1 MTLSGGQRQRVA
13 LTRALAREPG
23 LLLLDDATSAVDP
36 VVETAILDRL
46 SHTRA
51 TVLVV
56 AQRLSTI
63 RLADRVVY
71 LSNGRVAA
79 TGTHDELLVR
89 PDYSALV
96 QAYETVGGLAS

>member
-1 MTLSGGQRQRVA
+1 MCAGAGLA
-13 LTRALAREPG
+13 LTRALARRPG

-46 SHTRA
+46 GSTRA

-71 LSNGRVAA
+71 LSGGRVAA
-79 TGTHDELLVR
+79 TGTHEELLSR
-89 PDYSALV
+89 PDYAALV
-96 QAYETVGGLAS
+96 QAYETAGGLVP